1 MKDIYENYATIVLFL
16 HILSAVIWVGGMIM
30 MRFAVHPS
38 LQSIDNPKIKLEKT
52 LEIVGNLFNL
62 VIPFILIS
70 VTTAI
75 ILLIGAGYSG
85 WIVHLKESIWTVMS
99 LNFIY
104 MYIQRFRASK
114 AQKNDN
120 LEKAKQLVKL
130 LPNRLLPLNIFLG
143 LVAIFLGVMLR
154 GLN

>member
-16 HILSAVIWVGGMIM
+16 HILSAVIWVGGMISI
-30 MRFAVHPS
+30 RFAVHPS
-38 LQSIDNPKIKLEKT
+38 LQKIDNPKIKLEKT

-70 VTTAI
+70 LTTAI
-75 ILLIGAGYSG
+75 ILLIGAGHNG
-85 WIVHLKESIWTVMS
+85 LIVHLKEGIWTIMTV
-99 LNFIY
+99 NFIY
-104 MYIQRFRASK
+104 MYIQRFRANK
-114 AQKNDN
+114 ALKADDF
-120 LEKAKQLVKL
+120 EKAKQLVKL

-143 LVAIFLGVMLR
+143 LAAIFLGVMLR

>member
-75 ILLIGAGYSG
+75 ILLIGAGHSG

>member
-1 MKDIYENYATIVLFL
+1 MKDLYENYATIVLFL

-38 LQSIDNPKIKLEKT
+38 LQNIDNPKIKLEKT
-52 LEIVGNLFNL
+52 LEIIGNLFNL

-75 ILLIGAGYSG
+75 ILLIGAGHDG
-85 WIVHLKESIWTVMS
+85 WIVHLKESIWTIMT

-114 AQKNDN
+114 ALKSDDI
-120 LEKAKQLVKL
+120 EKVKQLVRL

-143 LVAIFLGVMLR
+143 LIAIFLGVMLR

>member
-1 MKDIYENYATIVLFL
+1 MKDIYENYTTIVLFL

-75 ILLIGAGYSG
+75 ILLIGAGHSG